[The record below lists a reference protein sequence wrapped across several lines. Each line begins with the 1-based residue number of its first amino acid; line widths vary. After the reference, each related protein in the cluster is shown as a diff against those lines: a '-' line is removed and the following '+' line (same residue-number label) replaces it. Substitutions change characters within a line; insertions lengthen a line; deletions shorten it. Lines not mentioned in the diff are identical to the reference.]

1 MIHCRYIFNNEVRKM
16 SKARRIPALILV
28 LAVFVAL
35 FTGCNGSSE
44 SESTT
49 PAIQTTP
56 ATTPAPTEATTTVP
70 EPRTFGGR
78 AFTISSAWIDGMWR
92 AFPDQSEL
100 GAEKQAIY
108 DKLEDDLDIRIE
120 FILAPDG
127 SEGIIPQL
135 FAGDIPADVCDWK
148 IHGWMPLAV
157 QGLILPYDDPRI
169 VEGGLDVNDPAAFFQ
184 PFTQAQNWNGKV
196 YGAMW
201 NGSHFLCE
209 FGWCIY
215 FNKQLISDAG
225 VDDLYQV
232 VREGKWDWNY
242 FRDLAIK
249 ATKDYDGDGQIDIY
263 GVGTFGYGSEL
274 FTNPGAEIIRDD
286 NGKMKVVLDEPAAL
300 EALEF
305 TRQFAFIDNVRHP
318 EGYGDVHRRFTEG
331 KVAMVWGEQWN
342 TRSSSQGFKTTEVDY
357 GLVPMPKAPGADYY
371 VNVLGGVHSVSIY
384 SGNTDQDIKD
394 IAYILYEMGKR
405 FTNDDWQVTYL
416 ENDLRGDEDALDMVL
431 NYIWPHTVTDYA
443 WSSTTV
449 LDNFRNN
456 IYLPMTEGLGT
467 PVQLVEQYKDE
478 LQAEVDAL
486 FKQ

>member
-1 MIHCRYIFNNEVRKM
+1 MKH
-16 SKARRIPALILV
+16 SRRISALFLALV
-28 LAVFVAL
+28 LMVAL
-35 FTGCNGSSE
+35 FAGCSGSTDGKE
-44 SESTT
+44 
-49 PAIQTTP
+49 TTP
-56 ATTPAPTEATTTVP
+56 ATNTSPVTTPGSQSTTETTAAQP
-70 EPRTFGGR
+70 QYRNFNGRT
-78 AFTISSAWIDGMWR
+78 FTISSAWVDGMWR

-108 DKLEDDLDIRIE
+108 DKLEDDLNIRIE
-120 FILAPDG
+120 FIQAPDG

-135 FAGDIPADVCDWK
+135 MAGDIPADVCDWK

-157 QGLILPYDDPRI
+157 HGLILSYDDPRI
-169 VEGGLDVNDPAAFFQ
+169 IEGGLIVSDPNAFYQ
-184 PFTQAQNWNGKV
+184 PFTQAQNWNGKI

-215 FNKQLISDAG
+215 FNKQLIADAG
-225 VDDLYQV
+225 VSDLYQV
-232 VREGKWDWNY
+232 VRKGKWDWNF
-242 FRDLAIK
+242 FRELAIK
-249 ATKDYDGDGQIDIY
+249 ATRDYDGDGQIDTY
-263 GVGTFGYGSEL
+263 GVGTFGYGSEI
-274 FTNPGAEIIRDD
+274 FTIPGGEIIRNE

-305 TRQFAFIDNVRHP
+305 TRQFAVLDNVRHP
-318 EGYGDVHRRFTEG
+318 DGYGDVHRRFTEG

-342 TRSSSQGFKTTEVDY
+342 TRSSSQGFKTTEVNY
-357 GLVPMPKAPGADYY
+357 GLVPMPKAPGTDYY

-384 SGNTDQDIKD
+384 SGNSDQEIKD

-405 FTNDDWQVTYL
+405 FTNDDWIVTYL

-431 NYIWPHTVTDYA
+431 NYIWPHTVTDYV
-443 WSSTTV
+443 WCSKTV

-467 PVQLVEQYKDE
+467 PIQLVEQYKDQ

-486 FKQ
+486 FRQ